1 VRDEVKRLCEALG
14 PGGGFILAPTN
25 NVMPET
31 PVENILTLYETV
43 ETAGRYR

>member
-1 VRDEVKRLCEALG
+1 MRDEVKRLCDTLG

-31 PVENILTLYETV
+31 PVENILALYQAAET
-43 ETAGRYR
+43 TGRYH